1 MCVDC
6 EADCSVCPA
15 SPSRLFLNPCAFPPT
30 CKTNIAGYSLLNF
43 GIVRKI
49 LFPELVNSTRTLNVS
64 STSVVFSQNISRVGS
79 VYCFAKET
87 EVETV
92 TEIKQLGSAVVSTD
106 STEISVKIANLKPDT
121 FYNLYCYTEDFK
133 GHSMELG
140 KPPCVFICVYM
151 LALNPACAHSYCSTA
166 CTALSPSS

>member
-6 EADCSVCPA
+6 VADCSVCPA
-15 SPSRLFLNPCAFPPT
+15 SPSRLFLNPCALEMQT

-49 LFPELVNSTRTLNVS
+49 FFPEPVISSRTLQNVS
-64 STSVVFSQNISRVGS
+64 STSVKFSQNISCVGS
-79 VYCFAKET
+79 VYCYAKET
-87 EVETV
+87 EVATV

-106 STEISVKIANLKPDT
+106 STEISVVIADLKPDT

-151 LALNPACAHSYCSTA
+151 L
-166 CTALSPSS
+166 